1 MKRINLT
8 IEEDLYEQVR
18 KASFLS
24 RKPISAIIRD
34 SLNEW
39 FINHSFSKKGE
50 LLLAT
55 EDENE
60 ILKIIEEND
69 FMLLDTA
76 KSELNIS

>member
-34 SLNEW
+34 SLSEW

-55 EDENE
+55 EDENK

>member
-24 RKPISAIIRD
+24 RKSISAIIRD
-34 SLNEW
+34 SLSEW